1 MRVPSAGVHISADSV
16 VLDGLLG
23 VPPETRGL
31 VLFAHDSGSSRL
43 SPRNTY
49 VARALRRVR
58 CEKRLTIVSGA
69 SHLFEEPGTLDEVV
83 RLATDWFGQ
92 HLGARPRTSRA
103 AAPRARR

>member
-1 MRVPSAGVHISADSV
+1 MRAPSAGVHISADSV

-31 VLFAHDSGSSRL
+31 VLFAHGSGSSRL

-49 VARALRRVR
+49 VARAW
-58 CEKRLTIVSGA
+58 
-69 SHLFEEPGTLDEVV
+69 EP
-83 RLATDWFGQ
+83 
-92 HLGARPRTSRA
+92 PRTSRA